1 MCICVYIYMDNGL
14 FVDDLSIEN
23 DGFPMA
29 MVRLAAFYRH
39 SSPRP
44 FGQVTFEAE
53 LRLTI
58 ATHHLVTLHLRAS
71 WTPNF
76 GTPYLGPRSRTFH
89 PAFERVLNITVKEK
103 QRTKKQPQITSKELA
118 MSDMFTSVGFHKDRG
133 KPATTGPRRIAC
145 PACPSSAW

>member
-1 MCICVYIYMDNGL
+1 MYMCIYIYVSVYIYMYNIYIYIRVYIYMDNGL

-71 WTPNF
+71 WTPIF
-76 GTPYLGPRSRTFH
+76 GTR
-89 PAFERVLNITVKEK
+89 K
-103 QRTKKQPQITSKELA
+103 
-118 MSDMFTSVGFHKDRG
+118 
-133 KPATTGPRRIAC
+133 
-145 PACPSSAW
+145 

>member
-1 MCICVYIYMDNGL
+1 MYNIYMCIYIYMDNGL

-76 GTPYLGPRSRTFH
+76 GTR
-89 PAFERVLNITVKEK
+89 K
-103 QRTKKQPQITSKELA
+103 
-118 MSDMFTSVGFHKDRG
+118 
-133 KPATTGPRRIAC
+133 
-145 PACPSSAW
+145 